1 MRIAVYHNQPSGGA
15 RRALQGFSRELSRRH
30 RLDVF
35 TLTSAD
41 QAMLQDEDVAT
52 SVTRLHY
59 AQRPSVRMGLYVND
73 LRRWQ
78 SLEDLERVNAAI
90 AKRIDSAGY
99 DVVLVDACRFTRAP
113 YILKYLRTPSAYY
126 CHDGPLR
133 GDERPVPAQSF
144 YDRARRLWHGPF
156 ERRLKRRLWRD
167 ELALMGAASKI
178 LTNSQ
183 YTRRGL
189 ADTCKLAATV
199 CSPGVDLPHA
209 VRRTEGDY
217 ILSVGALEPHK
228 GFDFLIDALAKL
240 PLPRP
245 AFHIIANDG
254 NPDVRSRLETQ
265 ASLLRIHLTIRT
277 LIPQAELN
285 HQYRHALAFA
295 YGAHREPLGLA
306 PMEAMSFGVP
316 VIAVGEG
323 GVTETVDH
331 GHTGYLVDRDP
342 AAFADR
348 LAEVLSSRSL
358 RLAMGEAG
366 RAAIER
372 KWTWPIRAAALESEL
387 QALASRQQ
395 AIAG

>member
-1 MRIAVYHNQPSGGA
+1 
-15 RRALQGFSRELSRRH
+15 
-30 RLDVF
+30 
-35 TLTSAD
+35 
-41 QAMLQDEDVAT
+41 
-52 SVTRLHY
+52 
-59 AQRPSVRMGLYVND
+59 
-73 LRRWQ
+73 
-78 SLEDLERVNAAI
+78 
-90 AKRIDSAGY
+90 
-99 DVVLVDACRFTRAP
+99 
-113 YILKYLRTPSAYY
+113 
-126 CHDGPLR
+126 
-133 GDERPVPAQSF
+133 
-144 YDRARRLWHGPF
+144 
-156 ERRLKRRLWRD
+156 
-167 ELALMGAASKI
+167 
-178 LTNSQ
+178 
-183 YTRRGL
+183 
-189 ADTCKLAATV
+189 
-199 CSPGVDLPHA
+199 
-209 VRRTEGDY
+209 
-217 ILSVGALEPHK
+217 
-228 GFDFLIDALAKL
+228 
-240 PLPRP
+240 
-245 AFHIIANDG
+245 
-254 NPDVRSRLETQ
+254 VRSRLETQ